1 MQNVKNFGDGYIIS
15 CANGKEV
22 FIDANGTS
30 SPIIRTESEL
40 NSAIKELIEG
50 TQWEAERKES
60 GKYFFTPPDSGSV
73 ALTLEVDF
81 KKGICTVS
89 FNGSEFKSYYLDKK
103 NILNMIWGQMGNALA
118 P

>member
-30 SPIIRTESEL
+30 SPIIQTEEQL
-40 NSAIKELIEG
+40 KIAIEDFIKGTDWKAEKKGEG
-50 TQWEAERKES
+50 KYIFKHPDAER
-60 GKYFFTPPDSGSV
+60 
-73 ALTLEVDF
+73 ARLTLEMDF
-81 KKGICTVS
+81 SKKICTVDL
-89 FNGSEFKSYYLDKK
+89 NGSEFKSHYVDKK
-103 NILNMIWGQMGNALA
+103 NILSMIWGQMGNALA

>member
-40 NSAIKELIEG
+40 NS
-50 TQWEAERKES
+50 
-60 GKYFFTPPDSGSV
+60 
-73 ALTLEVDF
+73 
-81 KKGICTVS
+81 
-89 FNGSEFKSYYLDKK
+89 
-103 NILNMIWGQMGNALA
+103 
-118 P
+118 